1 MYVYIYPII
10 PTLKEKDKISN
21 LYVYPYSI
29 YIYSSTSL
37 NMNAYE
43 TMKNEF
49 ESTSNSIA
57 AMLNYKSIKN

>member
-1 MYVYIYPII
+1 MYIYPII
-10 PTLKEKDKISN
+10 QTLTEKDKISN
-21 LYVYPYSI
+21 PYVYPYSI
-29 YIYSSTSL
+29 YILYSSTSL
-37 NMNAYE
+37 LMNAYE